1 MEQREELSSFS
12 GECFMNFV
20 DAVVLRE
27 WRVSQSAGTS
37 QQIVKSES
45 SERIGSAPTDSTVLL
60 CIGAGSGAWFELF
73 ELVFVQVSQLE
84 VGP

>member
-1 MEQREELSSFS
+1 MESLSV
-12 GECFMNFV
+12 CWNFPTDSKV
-20 DAVVLRE
+20 RVLRE
-27 WRVSQSAGTS
+27 DC
-37 QQIVKSES
+37 
-45 SERIGSAPTDSTVLL
+45 SAPTDSTVLL